1 MGLDNVLA
9 VAGAAQGSYLLVV
22 LGLVI
27 SIPIVVWGSTL
38 ILKLVDK
45 YPQVIYFGA
54 GILTW
59 TAIKM
64 ILSEP
69 LIQEYVP
76 SNEFIIYGIY
86 IIGITIVLYAGH
98 LKNKGLVSPQ
108 K

>member
-1 MGLDNVLA
+1 
-9 VAGAAQGSYLLVV
+9 
-22 LGLVI
+22 
-27 SIPIVVWGSTL
+27 
-38 ILKLVDK
+38 VDK
-45 YPQVIYFGA
+45 YPLVIYFGA